1 MYCFKRGYMSNKF
14 KKKILDSTEILKNMS
29 RLKEGRRIPTSIA
42 LDENTI
48 NDLKN
53 LANEYGVPYQV
64 LMRTLLVNSLSL
76 IKEAN

>member
-1 MYCFKRGYMSNKF
+1 MPQRGIMSNKL

-48 NDLKN
+48 NDLKK
-53 LANEYGVPYQV
+53 LASEYGVPYQV
-64 LMRTLLVNSLSL
+64 LMRTLLVNSISL
-76 IKEAN
+76 LKENH

>member
-1 MYCFKRGYMSNKF
+1 MSNKF

>member
-1 MYCFKRGYMSNKF
+1 MSNKL

-48 NDLKN
+48 NDLKK
-53 LANEYGVPYQV
+53 LASEYGVPYQV
-64 LMRTLLVNSLSL
+64 LMRTLLVNSISL
-76 IKEAN
+76 LKENH